1 MVVDDDE
8 HLHPTPDDAIAHD
21 VTTLIPKN
29 DHFFLTKT
37 AFSLVNRSKK
47 WQKCTLIPNKGHVRD
62 VLRYTFGPVL
72 TTFFTFSG
80 KKCTF

>member
-1 MVVDDDE
+1 MMVVDDDE

-47 WQKCTLIPNKGHVRD
+47 W
-62 VLRYTFGPVL
+62 
-72 TTFFTFSG
+72 
-80 KKCTF
+80 